1 MCALGV
7 MLMREIRGPR
17 KFPLTMRTTTF
28 FLRSV
33 DPAFPPPK
41 NGAVSACT
49 YLTKIG
55 REAVVVPR
63 KGDNELVTKVI
74 NPHQRGTVSG
84 AHARML
90 CGTRVPP
97 ERALGRELGVTGLRA
112 GRGRWP
118 PPAMANHLGVQ
129 AIPASVAGGAVGP
142 FNWPPGQG
150 FNCPVPVS
158 PAASRAGVA
167 IVQPLT
173 TKSRHSK
180 FAGVMGSPH

>member
-7 MLMREIRGPR
+7 MIMREIRGPR
-17 KFPLTMRTTTF
+17 KFTLTMRTTTF
-28 FLRSV
+28 FVRSV

-41 NGAVSACT
+41 NGAVYACT

-84 AHARML
+84 AQARML

-97 ERALGRELGVTGLRA
+97 ERALGRELGVTGLPA
-112 GRGRWP
+112 GRGPLTPAGNSASPRGAGDTGIGRRRGSRAIQLAARP
-118 PPAMANHLGVQ
+118 GGQLPPAGEPRGVQ
-129 AIPASVAGGAVGP
+129 GGRGGRPALDDK
-142 FNWPPGQG
+142 
-150 FNCPVPVS
+150 
-158 PAASRAGVA
+158 
-167 IVQPLT
+167 I
-173 TKSRHSK
+173 
-180 FAGVMGSPH
+180 